1 MKGFP
6 FPELLA
12 SLESEADQIEF
23 MKVCAEVGLGASDVE
38 LAKLLRALQL
48 YKGYYSIIPRE
59 IKTVHNAA
67 LEEMQGI
74 RDEMRSLAERT
85 ASEASKI
92 GQWAEQINQS
102 ILTIQPEAVVKALH
116 RRLLEETSTA
126 IGGSVQAVINA
137 STRIETAAGNLD
149 AAGAQAQASIRQ
161 WQTFS
166 VRRMWLSNVTVFLIL
181 TPLFWAAMHFLNLTY
196 NKCWNLIHYEIIH
209 LIHQ

>member
-1 MKGFP
+1 MSGSP
-6 FPELLA
+6 LPDMLDSLETEADRVELL
-12 SLESEADQIEF
+12 
-23 MKVCAEVGLGASDVE
+23 KVWNDLGLSPSDVE
-38 LAKLLRALQL
+38 IAKLMRALQL

-161 WQTFS
+161 WQALS
-166 VRRMWLSNVTVFLIL
+166 LRRMWLSNFTLCLIL